1 MAHEKSQIPDH
12 ESGTQENQEKETPPA
27 TQLTT
32 AVPCVSPLDILGDKF
47 APYNTTSWPKIP
59 SGLPPDLWTPIQC
72 APANFAPEHF
82 LSVCH
87 NLLENP
93 NLTAS
98 HLSRAEL
105 SYTSFTDATF
115 NPQAE
120 TPEELASI
128 IKHLRSECRPRL
140 IQGGLPGYT
149 LDYTVVRKLVPRNP
163 KLDDALMQTCH
174 LFVSEEDVTVAAAN
188 EEREETVKA
197 RRYMVI
203 YIPHVDD
210 TDNGAEAIPYYHPK
224 VRALAI
230 LYTYFPTGLDTASG
244 LDSPGLLSVYYNLFP
259 QVPLDNRLERT
270 ALKLAE
276 IIHKHARGRQAGY
289 KKRVHH
295 DLIIGQKRFQDTYAY
310 LKGKYAKDLITAWSE
325 QTPPEKHVFED
336 LGIAAFLEELWVD
349 MYGGEANP
357 QAPDDDES
365 KSQRK
370 KTAQSNFPGF
380 VDIGCGNG
388 LLVSILTTQGWSG
401 WGFDARRRKSWDT
414 FPTSHGEKLKEM
426 LLVPAI
432 IQPSPSLSPIT
443 PETPSSATTTP
454 HHNGIFPP
462 QTFIISNHADELTPW
477 TPLLA
482 YLNSSPFIAI
492 PCCSHDLGGTRFRA
506 PVHAKHLVADPA
518 TEKAKK
524 KNKQPSAYASLCS
537 WVCHL
542 AEETG
547 FKVEKEYLRI
557 PSTRNVAVVGRR
569 RRRQVADQD
578 GDAQGGD
585 LGIEERLRFS
595 RELVEKEMGGLSVEQ
610 VGSMWMK
617 SGDGLLKPGKGG
629 H

>member
-1 MAHEKSQIPDH
+1 MAQERSKVPDH
-12 ESGTQENQEKETPPA
+12 ESVTQENQEQETPPA
-27 TQLTT
+27 TQRTV
-32 AVPCVSPLDILGDKF
+32 AVPCISPPEILGEKF

-59 SGLPPDLWTPIQC
+59 SGLPSDLWTPIQC
-72 APANFAPEHF
+72 APANFTPDHF

-120 TPEELASI
+120 TPEELANI
-128 IKHLRSECRPRL
+128 IKHLRPECRPRL
-140 IQGGLPGYT
+140 IRGGLPGYT

-174 LFVSEEDVTVAAAN
+174 LFVSEEDITVTTVD
-188 EEREETVKA
+188 EEKEETVKA
-197 RRYMVI
+197 ERHMVI

-210 TDNGAEAIPYYHPK
+210 TDSGAEAIPYYHPK

-230 LYTYFPTGLDTASG
+230 LYTYFPTKSDEPSG
-244 LDSPGLLSVYYNLFP
+244 LESPGLLSVYYNLFP

-289 KKRVHH
+289 RKRVHH
-295 DLIIGQKRFQDTYAY
+295 DRIIGQKRFQDTYAY
-310 LKGKYAKDLITAWSE
+310 LKGKYAKDLITAWIE

-349 MYGGEANP
+349 MYGGEANSE
-357 QAPDDDES
+357 APDDEVS
-365 KSQRK
+365 KSERK
-370 KTAQSNFPGF
+370 KAAQSNFPGF

-401 WGFDARRRKSWDT
+401 WGFDARSRKSWDT
-414 FPTSHGEKLKEM
+414 FPPSHAEKLKEM

-432 IQPSPSLSPIT
+432 IQASRSLSPIT
-443 PETPSSATTTP
+443 PETLSSTTTTTP
-454 HHNGIFPP
+454 HHSGILPP
-462 QTFIISNHADELTPW
+462 KTFIISNHADELTPW

-518 TEKAKK
+518 TEKARK

-547 FKVEKEYLRI
+547 FEVEKEYLRI

-569 RRRQVADQD
+569 QVVHKE
-578 GDAQGGD
+578 GDMQGGD
-585 LGIEERLRFS
+585 LEMEKRMSFLK
-595 RELVEKEMGGLSVEQ
+595 ELVEKEMSGLSVEQ
-610 VGSMWMK
+610 VGSMWMN